1 MTRSMTGFAS
11 RRGHGAGQA
20 WQWDIRSVNGK
31 GLDLR
36 LRLPDGIDG
45 LEPEVRAV
53 LARSVTRGNVSV
65 TLKLDRD
72 PAAAGAIRVN
82 PGALADVLRALAE
95 VEQAAMAQGVTLR
108 QASQAE
114 ILAIRG
120 VLDTGGAGDE
130 DTGPLK
136 AALLA
141 DLQPLVA
148 DFNATRAAEGVA
160 LAAIIGAQIDR
171 IAALSAEARS
181 AAADRSA
188 GAEATLRAQVA
199 RVLAEG
205 VDAARVAQEL
215 AMLAVKADI
224 TEELDRLDAH
234 VTAARALLA
243 DPAPVGR
250 KFEFLTQEFLREA
263 NTLCSKSG
271 NAALTRIGLDLKTV
285 IDQLREQAANIE

>member
-1 MTRSMTGFAS
+1 MTGFAS

-36 LRLPDGIDG
+36 LRLAEGIEG
-45 LEPEVRAV
+45 LEAETRAA
-53 LARSVTRGNVSV
+53 LSRAVTRGNVAV

-72 PAAAGAIRVN
+72 PAAAGSIRVN

-95 VEQAAMAQGVTLR
+95 VEQAALVQGVTLR

-114 ILAIRG
+114 LLMVRG
-120 VLDTGGAGDE
+120 VLDAGGSGND
-130 DTGPLK
+130 DTGPLR

-141 DLQPLVA
+141 DLDPLLA
-148 DFNATRAAEGVA
+148 DFNAMRSAEGTA
-160 LAAIIGAQIDR
+160 LAAVIAVQIDR
-171 IAALSAEARS
+171 IAALVAEARA
-181 AAADRSA
+181 AAADRAA
-188 GAEATLRAQVA
+188 GTEATLRAQVA

-205 VDAARVAQEL
+205 VDAGRLAQEL
-215 AMLAVKADI
+215 ALLAVKADI
-224 TEELDRLDAH
+224 TEELDRLEAH
-234 VTAARALLA
+234 VAAARALLA
-243 DPAPVGR
+243 DTAPVGR

-263 NTLCSKSG
+263 NTLCAKSG

>member
-1 MTRSMTGFAS
+1 MTGFAS

-36 LRLPDGIDG
+36 LRLAEGIEG
-45 LEPEVRAV
+45 LEAETRAA
-53 LARSVTRGNVSV
+53 LSRAVTRGNVAV

-114 ILAIRG
+114 LLLVRG
-120 VLDTGGAGDE
+120 VLDAGGAGDD
-130 DTGPLK
+130 DTGPLR

-141 DLQPLVA
+141 DLAPLLA
-148 DFNATRAAEGVA
+148 DFNAMRAAEGAA
-160 LAAIIGAQIDR
+160 LAAVIAVQIDR
-171 IAALSAEARS
+171 IAALAAEARA
-181 AAADRSA
+181 AAADRAA

-205 VDAARVAQEL
+205 VDAGRLAQEL
-215 AMLAVKADI
+215 ALLAVKADI
-224 TEELDRLDAH
+224 TEELDRLEAH
-234 VTAARALLA
+234 VAAARALLA
-243 DPAPVGR
+243 DAAPVGR

-271 NAALTRIGLDLKTV
+271 NAALNRIGLDLKTV